1 MFVTVFH
8 GTMNRSTHELEN
20 HEAVATFSFPVKT
33 VDEALDLGYFHTQ
46 NLHDSWSETGSQ
58 DAHYSLQLRK
68 PREVIDGEEFG
79 HRSSM
84 VGDLMKVY
92 DPINNGHLGTY
103 VVEDFGFKKVD

>member
-8 GTMNRSTHELEN
+8 GTMNRSTFELEG
-20 HEAVATFSFPVKT
+20 HEPVATFSFPVHS
-33 VDEALDLGYFHTQ
+33 VDEALDLAYEHTQ
-46 NLHDSWSETGSQ
+46 NIIDSWSETGSQ

-68 PREVIDGEEFG
+68 AREVVNGEEFG

-103 VVEDFGFKKVD
+103 VVDTFGFKKVD